1 MKRTPT
7 SIVLAAG
14 GTGGH
19 MFPAE
24 ALAAELNRRG
34 FALALITDRR
44 GAAFGEGSGVTTL
57 RIAAGQVSGSV
68 LGKIRGLAAIARGTF
83 EAGRLLRDLDPA
95 VVVGF
100 GGYASVPTVLA
111 ATRARIATVLHE
123 QNAVLGRANRLLAPR
138 VDVIAT
144 SFESVAGLSP
154 QWRARIV
161 RTGNPVRWA
170 IAALSQAPYPA
181 PEPGGP
187 LTLLVTGGSQG
198 AAVFNTVV
206 PAAVALLAPD
216 VRARLNVVQQCRAE
230 DADSAARAFVAAGVR
245 AELKPFL
252 TDMPERLAR
261 AQLVVCR
268 AGAST
273 VAEIA
278 AAGRP
283 AILVPYPFATD
294 DHQSAN
300 AAALAARGGGF
311 VIKQA
316 DLTPERLASKL
327 AELFGDPVRLIEAA
341 GRAHAFGVP
350 DAAERLAAV
359 VADLVPNGSTEP
371 MREAAA

>member
-1 MKRTPT
+1 MTRTPT
-7 SIVLAAG
+7 AIVLAAG

-44 GAAFGEGSGVTTL
+44 GAAFGEASGVTTL
-57 RIAAGQVSGSV
+57 RIAAGQVAGSV

-111 ATRARIATVLHE
+111 ATRARIVTVLHE

-138 VDVIAT
+138 VDIIAT
-144 SFESVAGLSP
+144 SFETVEGLMP
-154 QWRARIV
+154 RWRARVV

-181 PEPGGP
+181 PQPGGP

-198 AAVFNTVV
+198 AAVFNTAV
-206 PAAVALLAPD
+206 PAAVALLPAD
-216 VRARLNVVQQCRAE
+216 LRARLTVVQQCRAE
-230 DADSAARAFVAAGVR
+230 DIDRAQAAFAGAGVR
-245 AELKPFL
+245 ADLKPFL
-252 TDMPERLAR
+252 ADMPDRLAR

-283 AILVPYPFATD
+283 AILVPYPFAID

-300 AAALAARGGGF
+300 AAAFAARGAGV
-311 VIKQA
+311 VIKQD
-316 DLTPERLASKL
+316 DLTPETLASRL
-327 AELFGDPVRLIEAA
+327 RELFGDPARLVEAA
-341 GRAHAFGVP
+341 GRARAFGIP

-359 VADLVPNGSTEP
+359 VADVVPNGGSESV
-371 MREAAA
+371 REAAA

>member
-1 MKRTPT
+1 
-7 SIVLAAG
+7 
-14 GTGGH
+14 

-44 GAAFGEGSGVTTL
+44 GAAFGEGSGVATL

-144 SFESVAGLSP
+144 SFETVKGLMP
-154 QWRARIV
+154 QWRARVV

-181 PEPGGP
+181 PQPGGP

-206 PAAVALLAPD
+206 PAAVALLPAD
-216 VRARLNVVQQCRAE
+216 LRARLNVVQQCRAE
-230 DADSAARAFVAAGVR
+230 DIDQAQAAFAAAGVR
-245 AELKPFL
+245 ADLKPFL
-252 TDMPERLAR
+252 ADMPERLAR

-300 AAALAARGGGF
+300 AAAFAARGGGF
-311 VIKQA
+311 VINQD
-316 DLTPERLASKL
+316 DLTPEGLASRL
-327 AELFGDPVRLIEAA
+327 AELFGDPARLVEAA
-341 GRAHAFGVP
+341 GRARAFGIP

-359 VADLVPNGSTEP
+359 VADLVPNGGSESV
-371 MREAAA
+371 REAAA